1 MIEVYDLII
10 IGAGAAGM
18 SAAIYAARYKINV
31 AIISTDVGGLSNEA
45 HLVENWP
52 GVISKSGLELMGD
65 FKKHVE
71 QYDVPIIE
79 EEVTSIKKDV
89 TFTVQTK
96 KNEYQSK
103 TIIFALGTK
112 RRKLNVPGEEDFAGK
127 GVSYCFT
134 CDGPLFKDKT
144 VAMVGGGDAAGTGAL
159 MLAEYAK
166 KVYLIV
172 RSDLKAEPVTID
184 NIKKNPKIEIIL
196 NSTINEILGE
206 ALVNK
211 IKLNDGKELDVD
223 GVFIEVGHIPS
234 TTLAKEVGVELS
246 NHNEIK
252 VNDEM
257 KTNVEGLFSA
267 GDITDKSAV
276 LRQIVTAA
284 AQGAIASLSVFKYLK
299 Q

>member
-1 MIEVYDLII
+1 M
-10 IGAGAAGM
+10 
-18 SAAIYAARYKINV
+18 
-31 AIISTDVGGLSNEA
+31 
-45 HLVENWP
+45 
-52 GVISKSGLELMGD
+52 
-65 FKKHVE
+65 
-71 QYDVPIIE
+71 
-79 EEVTSIKKDV
+79 
-89 TFTVQTK
+89 
-96 KNEYQSK
+96 
-103 TIIFALGTK
+103 
-112 RRKLNVPGEEDFAGK
+112 
-127 GVSYCFT
+127 
-134 CDGPLFKDKT
+134 
-144 VAMVGGGDAAGTGAL
+144 GGGNSAL
-159 MLAEYAK
+159 KSAMLLSEYAK